1 MALPPLGSSRTS
13 TGDITEAPNRSG
25 PGRSS
30 ATPGNNRRANVDRP
44 SSELDI
50 LSQLA
55 RLRNLIAADQIDHS
69 ARRGTYLDL
78 LL

>member
-1 MALPPLGSSRTS
+1 MALPPLGSLRTG
-13 TGDITEAPNRSG
+13 TGDITEAPGRNG
-25 PGRSS
+25 PGQTSVVR
-30 ATPGNNRRANVDRP
+30 NRKISPDRP

>member
-25 PGRSS
+25 AGRS
-30 ATPGNNRRANVDRP
+30 ATPGARRASTDRP
-44 SSELDI
+44 STELDI

>member
-13 TGDITEAPNRSG
+13 TGDIAEAPNRSG
-25 PGRSS
+25 PGRTV
-30 ATPGNNRRANVDRP
+30 TPGARRASVDRP

>member
-1 MALPPLGSSRTS
+1 MALLPLGSSRTS
-13 TGDITEAPNRSG
+13 TGDITEAPTRNG
-25 PGRSS
+25 PGRPNAPGARRSS
-30 ATPGNNRRANVDRP
+30 ADRP
-44 SSELDI
+44 STELDI

>member
-13 TGDITEAPNRSG
+13 TGDITEAPHRHG
-25 PGRSS
+25 PGRTSNNAGNRRS
-30 ATPGNNRRANVDRP
+30 ATDRP
-44 SSELDI
+44 STELDI

>member
-1 MALPPLGSSRTS
+1 MMALPPLGSSRTS
-13 TGDITEAPNRSG
+13 TGDITEAPTRSG

-30 ATPGNNRRANVDRP
+30 TPGARRTVVDRP
-44 SSELDI
+44 STELDI

-55 RLRNLIAADQIDHS
+55 RLRNLIASDQIDHS